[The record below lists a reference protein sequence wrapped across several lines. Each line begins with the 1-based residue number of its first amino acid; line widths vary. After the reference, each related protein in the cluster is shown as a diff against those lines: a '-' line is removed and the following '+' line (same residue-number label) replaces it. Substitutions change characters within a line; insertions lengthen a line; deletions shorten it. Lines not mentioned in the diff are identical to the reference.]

1 MTKIYVDTNVYLDYF
16 EGRTDYMRP
25 LGDFAY
31 EVFQRTLSCEFTIVF
46 SSLILDE
53 LEHNI
58 KSERIADLLL
68 ELEDKN
74 KIIKIVPKR
83 EEREIARK
91 IVKERNTPFND
102 TLHALLAKNSG
113 SDYFITRNIKDFLEL
128 QDFVKILLPEH
139 L

>member
-1 MTKIYVDTNVYLDYF
+1 MTLIYLDTNIYIDYF
-16 EGRTDYMRP
+16 ENRTDKFRP
-25 LGDFAY
+25 LGEFAY
-31 EVFQRTLSCEFTIVF
+31 QIFQRTLSCEFRIVF
-46 SSLILDE
+46 SSLILNE

-58 KSERIADLLL
+58 KNERIMDLLV

-74 KIIKIVPKR
+74 KIIRIIPKR

-102 TLHALLAKNSG
+102 TLHALIAKNNG
-113 SDYFITRNIKDFLEL
+113 SDYFITRNTKDFLEL